1 MINENTR
8 YDPKNCR
15 LYKPGHKTHYVQC
28 NVMRDKKRY
37 QAKVELISPY
47 SLQVT
52 TRAQAEVLYYHDAV
66 ALQLKCLMAID
77 GDIQYCPE
85 SNLLYVKTN
94 GPAGNTTGSW
104 FLAYLSREE
113 LTMCASSDSDSGY
126 FIKQKQEDQGE
137 SVSVEDWRR
146 AAKAYPDINWT
157 KGMIEEAKARG
168 FL

>member
-1 MINENTR
+1 
-8 YDPKNCR
+8 
-15 LYKPGHKTHYVQC
+15 
-28 NVMRDKKRY
+28 
-37 QAKVELISPY
+37 
-47 SLQVT
+47 VT

-94 GPAGNTTGSW
+94 GAIGNTRGSW
-104 FLAYLSREE
+104 FPAYLSREE
-113 LTMCASSDSDSGY
+113 LTMCESSDSDSGY

-146 AAKAYPDINWT
+146 AQKAFPKISWT
-157 KGMIEEAKARG
+157 EEMIEEAKARG

>member
-8 YDPKNCR
+8 YDPKNCE

-52 TRAQAEVLYYHDAV
+52 TRSQAEVLYYHDAV

-77 GDIQYCPE
+77 GGTQYCPE

-94 GPAGNTTGSW
+94 GPTGNTRGSW
-104 FLAYLSREE
+104 FPAYLSREE

-126 FIKQKQEDQGE
+126 FKKRVNDSGAE
-137 SVSVEDWRR
+137 
-146 AAKAYPDINWT
+146 
-157 KGMIEEAKARG
+157 
-168 FL
+168 

>member
-8 YDPKNCR
+8 YDPKNCG

-47 SLQVT
+47 SLRLT

-85 SNLLYVKTN
+85 SNLLCVKTN
-94 GPAGNTTGSW
+94 GP
-104 FLAYLSREE
+104 
-113 LTMCASSDSDSGY
+113 
-126 FIKQKQEDQGE
+126 
-137 SVSVEDWRR
+137 
-146 AAKAYPDINWT
+146 KADT
-157 KGMIEEAKARG
+157 KGGLVSCLPEQG
-168 FL
+168 

>member
-8 YDPKNCR
+8 YDPKNCG

-47 SLQVT
+47 SLRLT

-94 GPAGNTTGSW
+94 GPKADTKGAW
-104 FLAYLSREE
+104 FPAYLSKDE
-113 LTMCASSDSDSGY
+113 LAMCDSSDSESGY
-126 FIKQKQEDQGE
+126 FIK
-137 SVSVEDWRR
+137 
-146 AAKAYPDINWT
+146 
-157 KGMIEEAKARG
+157 RG
-168 FL
+168 NDSDAE

>member
-1 MINENTR
+1 
-8 YDPKNCR
+8 
-15 LYKPGHKTHYVQC
+15 
-28 NVMRDKKRY
+28 MRDKKRY

-94 GPAGNTTGSW
+94 GAIGNTRGSW
-104 FLAYLSREE
+104 FPAYLSREE
-113 LTMCASSDSDSGY
+113 LTMCESSDSDSGY

-146 AAKAYPDINWT
+146 AQKAFPKISWT
-157 KGMIEEAKARG
+157 EEMIEEAKARG

>member
-8 YDPKNCR
+8 YDPKNCG

-47 SLQVT
+47 SLLVT
-52 TRAQAEVLYYHDAV
+52 TRSQAEVLYYHDAV
-66 ALQLKCLMAID
+66 ALQLKCLAVID

-94 GPAGNTTGSW
+94 GPTGNTRGSW
-104 FLAYLSREE
+104 FPAYLSSEE
-113 LTMCASSDSDSGY
+113 LTMCESSDSDSGY
-126 FIKQKQEDQGE
+126 FIK
-137 SVSVEDWRR
+137 
-146 AAKAYPDINWT
+146 
-157 KGMIEEAKARG
+157 RG
-168 FL
+168 NDSDAE